1 MFCFF
6 ERALGIGC
14 LYVWLGNMFMLEIN
28 MHGLFTLYTTTGH
41 HLPWSLG
48 LVEKMLTL
56 KLKLQKVCLYY
67 EQLSIGSSL
76 GSVFTEA
83 LVKPVSMCVSSGA
96 HRAKLF

>member
-14 LYVWLGNMFMLEIN
+14 LYVWLGNMFMY
-28 MHGLFTLYTTTGH
+28 GLFTLYTMAGH
-41 HLPWSLG
+41 HVPWLLG
-48 LVEKMLTL
+48 LVEKIFTL
-56 KLKLQKVCLYY
+56 KLKLQMVCWYY
-67 EQLSIGSSL
+67 EQLSIGPSL

-96 HRAKLF
+96 HRAEVF